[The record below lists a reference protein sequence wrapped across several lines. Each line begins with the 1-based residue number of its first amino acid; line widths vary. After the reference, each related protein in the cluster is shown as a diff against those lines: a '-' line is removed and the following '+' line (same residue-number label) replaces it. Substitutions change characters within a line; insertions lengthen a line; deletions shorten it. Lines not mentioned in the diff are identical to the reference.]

1 MSSTVLDT
9 TSPPRTGT
17 ARVAATV
24 ALAAAGPAA
33 IAVIRGIL
41 PYDTVDD
48 PATIVTSIQAA
59 PATTS
64 AVLWLVLVALLTLP
78 LGLAVAGRL
87 AMRER
92 RVFGTVAAS
101 VAWVGFLCLF
111 AVVGIDQ
118 VAPAAAAAGLS
129 LEQTVALDAAINA
142 HPMATVAVIV
152 FVLGHI
158 LGAVL
163 LGIALWRA
171 IPRWT
176 AIALI
181 VSQPMHFVF
190 AVVVPNDALDAL
202 AWSLTAVGFGA
213 AALVAAR
220 SNGSAATAS

>member
-17 ARVAATV
+17 ARIAATV

-33 IAVIRGIL
+33 VAAIRGIL
-41 PYDTVDD
+41 PYSTVDD
-48 PATIVTSIQAA
+48 PAAIVTSILAA
-59 PATTS
+59 PAITS

-78 LGLAVAGRL
+78 IGLAIAGRL
-87 AMRER
+87 AMTARP
-92 RVFGTVAAS
+92 VFGTVAAA

-129 LEQTVALDAAINA
+129 VEQTVALDAALVG
-142 HPMATVAVIV
+142 HPMALTALLA
-152 FVLGHI
+152 FVPGHV

-163 LGIALWRA
+163 LGVALWRVL
-171 IPRWT
+171 PRW
-176 AIALI
+176 AAVALI
-181 VSQPMHFVF
+181 VSQPLHFVF
-190 AVVVPNDALDAL
+190 AIIVPNNVLDAL

-213 AALVAAR
+213 AALVSAR
-220 SNGSAATAS
+220 RVR